1 MDDELRYTDE
11 AELNRYLFYGDI
23 NEINFFVEDK
33 NKEYEYETILNKLF
47 QGRYKIASIIT
58 ANGKLGVKQA
68 FREFGEKGTD
78 YSAGNNF
85 YIVDGDFD
93 KYIHSEDMI
102 DNSHFIYLKKY
113 NIENYFIDEKSVIK
127 FAKGKLHVLD
137 KNVQSI
143 INFTYWRDT
152 IIEQAKKLFLLY
164 CAVQKVLPSEPNVAR
179 SEYLFIDDKTGFERL
194 NGYKSYYDYIVTI
207 KSNIDSDIEDI
218 KVIYESENGTDYSG
232 FICGKFLLTS
242 LYVYLRGKTKKKFTK
257 DELRWALICDIDVS
271 GLNFIKESVDSIC
284 HN

>member
-23 NEINFFVEDK
+23 NEVNFVEDK

-68 FREFGEKGTD
+68 FKEFGEKGTD

-102 DNSHFIYLKKY
+102 DNSRFIYLKKY

-143 INFTYWRDT
+143 INFAYWRDT
-152 IIEQAKKLFLLY
+152 IIEQAKRLFLLY

-179 SEYLFIDDKTGFERL
+179 SEYLFIDDKTGFERP
-194 NGYKSYYDYIVTI
+194 NGYKSYYDYIITI

-218 KVIYESENGTDYSG
+218 RVIYESENGTDYSG

-242 LYVYLRGKTKKKFTK
+242 LYVYLRGKTKKKFSK
-257 DELRWALICDIDVS
+257 DELRWALVCDFDIS
-271 GLNFIKESVDSIC
+271 SLKFIKEIVDSIC
-284 HN
+284 YN